1 MMKRK
6 ILAVMLAASMVAS
19 MAIGCGKETETS
31 APVEST
37 TSTETK
43 EVVTAVTFTGE
54 KSFTAVQGEA
64 VNFSELVR
72 KAEVKAGFDPKTIT
86 IQYGETEFVM
96 DTDKDLPKNED
107 GADVTVAMEKD
118 AKTLMGKDNLPNI
131 TLTFADVTSEP
142 ETLTVQM
149 DLAGSEDEEGT
160 GEIQIPVTVVPKAVA
175 EVKALTENLKI
186 AESLDNYDFAVRA
199 SNIQGTLSE
208 DSNIKLIAVK
218 DSDVK
223 FQTPG
228 HYTVTYEVTFKE
240 PIKVTVPVKEDTP
253 NTTDESNT
261 ADKTDTSEA
270 TDTAGGS
277 DTTDESN
284 TQDSSK
290 DETVTE
296 EVPSVDIP
304 TDVTIVGKDETEDY
318 DKDDIIDENI
328 KPGDKVETSEDK
340 EEASE
345 DDKEDASKDEDT
357 SDDKGNSSESG
368 NTSSGNTSSGGNSS
382 SGGNTSSGGSS
393 SSGGNTSGENT
404 SGGGS
409 SSGGGS
415 TSKPHTHNYV
425 SSVTKQPTCT
435 STGTRT
441 YTCSCGDSYTE
452 TIAKTSHSWVD
463 RYETKTIPPKT
474 HTENVIKQVC
484 GGCGAQFD
492 TADEAA
498 IHIMK
503 DFYDNCQNYSSKVVD
518 TITIIDEP
526 AKTEQV
532 YKGKQ
537 CSVCGTW
544 Q

>member
-1 MMKRK
+1 MKRK
-6 ILAVMLAASMVAS
+6 ILAIMLTASMVVS

-31 APVEST
+31 APVESA

-43 EVVTAVTFTGE
+43 EAVTAVTFAGE
-54 KSFTAVQGEA
+54 RSFTAVQGEA
-64 VNFSELVR
+64 VSFSELVR
-72 KAEVKAGFDPKTIT
+72 KAEVKTGFTPETIT

-118 AKTLMGKDNLPNI
+118 AKTLMDKDNLPNI
-131 TLTFADVTSEP
+131 TLTFADVTSKP

-149 DLAGSEDEEGT
+149 DLAGSKDEEGT
-160 GEIQIPVTVVPKAVA
+160 GEIEIPVTVVPKAVT
-175 EVKALTENLKI
+175 EVKALTENLKVS
-186 AESLDNYDFAVRA
+186 ESLDNYDFAVRA
-199 SNIQGTLSE
+199 SNIQNTLSE
-208 DSNIKLIAVK
+208 DSNIKSVAVK

-240 PIKVTVPVKEDTP
+240 PIKVDMPAKED
-253 NTTDESNT
+253 TTDESNT
-261 ADKTDTSEA
+261 ADKTDTSET

-328 KPGDKVETSEDK
+328 KPGDKVEISEDK

-345 DDKEDASKDEDT
+345 DGKEDVSKDEDT

-368 NTSSGNTSSGGNSS
+368 NTSSGNTSSGGSSS
-382 SGGNTSSGGSS
+382 SGGNTSSGGGS
-393 SSGGNTSGENT
+393 SSGGNSSSS

-409 SSGGGS
+409 SSGGSSQPSQPVHVHNWVPKTHHIENWVTVSEHTEDYVCTCGYVTGS
-415 TSKPHTHNYV
+415 ASDIQAHQKAHVAAGEASNFAIRPCSHTTQVDQGYDETYYV
-425 SSVTKQPTCT
+425 
-435 STGTRT
+435 
-441 YTCSCGDSYTE
+441 CSCG
-452 TIAKTSHSWVD
+452 A
-463 RYETKTIPPKT
+463 TK
-474 HTENVIKQVC
+474 
-484 GGCGAQFD
+484 
-492 TADEAA
+492 
-498 IHIMK
+498 
-503 DFYDNCQNYSSKVVD
+503 
-518 TITIIDEP
+518 
-526 AKTEQV
+526 
-532 YKGKQ
+532 
-537 CSVCGTW
+537 
-544 Q
+544 